1 MNGLF
6 SAAREIQDLC
16 DEQGW
21 RFCFIGGLAVLR
33 WGEPR
38 QTRDVDLTLLTG
50 FGGEE
55 PFVDRLLERFAPRVP
70 DAKGFALKNRVLL
83 LRSDDGVGLDVALG
97 AMTFEE
103 HAVDRA
109 TGWRIDQSL
118 VLQTC
123 SAHDLVV
130 YKVFAGRPQDWI
142 DVEMIIARRSR
153 ELDMDL
159 VQQELVPLL
168 ELKGAEEDWGR
179 LQGLL
184 GTPPGLP
191 NIP

>member
-1 MNGLF
+1 MSRAGG
-6 SAAREIQDLC
+6 SASLAGWPCCVGENRDRRETWIS
-16 DEQGW
+16 
-21 RFCFIGGLAVLR
+21 
-33 WGEPR
+33 PY
-38 QTRDVDLTLLTG
+38 
-50 FGGEE
+50 
-55 PFVDRLLERFAPRVP
+55 
-70 DAKGFALKNRVLL
+70 ALKNRVLL
-83 LRSDDGVGLDVALG
+83 LSSDDGVGLDVALG

-123 SAHDLVV
+123 SADDLVV

-142 DVEMIIARRSR
+142 DVEMIIARRSQQ
-153 ELDMDL
+153 LDMDL

-168 ELKGAEEDWGR
+168 ELKGAEEDWLR

-184 GTPPGLP
+184 GTPPGRP
-191 NIP
+191 HIP